1 MMMKTMTSKNPV
13 FFRKNQMSSNCDKSN
28 ATQKKS
34 SFSAK
39 LVCGAVA
46 GVIGTTII
54 FPLDIIK
61 TRLQNQKPVPGKL
74 ELPYNGM

>member
-1 MMMKTMTSKNPV
+1 MNSKNTE
-13 FFRKNQMSSNCDKSN
+13 KNTA
-28 ATQKKS
+28 ATPNS

-46 GVIGTTII
+46 GVIGTSII

-61 TRLQNQKPVPGKL
+61 TRLQNQKLIHGKM